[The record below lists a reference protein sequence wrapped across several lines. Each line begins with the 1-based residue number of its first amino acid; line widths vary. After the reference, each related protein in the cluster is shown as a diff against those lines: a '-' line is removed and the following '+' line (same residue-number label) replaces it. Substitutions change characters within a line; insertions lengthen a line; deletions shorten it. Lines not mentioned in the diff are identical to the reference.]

1 MEEKRDSK
9 RYDADSAS
17 HKGSKPYPMW
27 RNVLLML
34 PFSTWSR
41 ESGDGLGAG
50 KYVMLGRMIRGLP
63 LLIILVFSP
72 VSSAESVQVITA
84 DDWARPRSGESL
96 VQMPA
101 LQRTVRDFLSQS
113 DERGRRILIRH
124 PRGEEGV
131 LWAEE
136 LRSWLVALGIP
147 SAAIAVTPASTRID
161 SIELAVLGADN

>member
-1 MEEKRDSK
+1 MR
-9 RYDADSAS
+9 
-17 HKGSKPYPMW
+17 P
-27 RNVLLML
+27 L
-34 PFSTWSR
+34 STWAR
-41 ESGDGLGAG
+41 ESGDGLAAD

-63 LLIILVFSP
+63 LLIMLVFSP
-72 VSSAESVQVITA
+72 VSSAESVQIITA

-101 LQRTVRDFLSQS
+101 LKRTVRDYLSQS

-147 SAAIAVTPASTRID
+147 SADIAVAAKSSRID
-161 SIELAVLGADN
+161 AVELAVLKAGD

>member
-1 MEEKRDSK
+1 MCF
-9 RYDADSAS
+9 
-17 HKGSKPYPMW
+17 
-27 RNVLLML
+27 LCCI
-34 PFSTWSR
+34 FSTESQ
-41 ESGDGLGAG
+41 ESGGGLGAG

-101 LQRTVRDFLSQS
+101 LQRTVRDYLSQS
-113 DERGRRILIRH
+113 DERGQRILIRH

-147 SAAIAVTPASTRID
+147 SAAIAVTPTSTRID

>member
-1 MEEKRDSK
+1 M
-9 RYDADSAS
+9 
-17 HKGSKPYPMW
+17 P
-27 RNVLLML
+27 
-34 PFSTWSR
+34 PFSISPR
-41 ESGDGLGAG
+41 EPGDGLGAD
-50 KYVMLGRMIRGLP
+50 KYGMLGRMIRGLP

-72 VSSAESVQVITA
+72 VSSAESVQIITA

-101 LQRTVRDFLSQS
+101 LQRTVRDYLSQS
-113 DERGRRILIRH
+113 DERGQRILIRH

-147 SAAIAVTPASTRID
+147 SAAIEVIPTSTQID
-161 SIELAVLGADN
+161 SIELAVLRENN

>member
-1 MEEKRDSK
+1 
-9 RYDADSAS
+9 
-17 HKGSKPYPMW
+17 
-27 RNVLLML
+27 ML

-41 ESGDGLGAG
+41 QSGDGFAAD

-63 LLIILVFSP
+63 LLIMLVFSP
-72 VSSAESVQVITA
+72 VSSAESVQIITA

-101 LQRTVRDFLSQS
+101 LKRTVRDYLSQS
-113 DERGRRILIRH
+113 NERGQRILIRH

-147 SAAIAVTPASTRID
+147 SADIAVTPKSTRID
-161 SIELAVLGADN
+161 AIELAVLDAEN